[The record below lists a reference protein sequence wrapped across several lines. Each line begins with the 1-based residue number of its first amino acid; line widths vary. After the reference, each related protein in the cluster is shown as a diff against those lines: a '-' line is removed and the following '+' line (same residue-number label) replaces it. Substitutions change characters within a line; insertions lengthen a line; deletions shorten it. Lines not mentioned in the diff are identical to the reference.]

1 MTRSKKAEKREYL
14 DTVVLNTVVA
24 NPGLGMKELF
34 DKLPPGVCN
43 TTDALRHRINRLY
56 KKGIITRHGE
66 RNSYTWAAATVSL
79 LNGPPNPEPIS
90 PTSAEAII
98 ASIPD
103 GPGDTPPED
112 PALQELDAMRKIHV
126 LMKGLPNTMA
136 RSRVFNWVN
145 QNFDLGQPLYDGR
158 E

>member
-1 MTRSKKAEKREYL
+1 MARSKKAEKREQL
-14 DTVVLNTVVA
+14 DTVVLNTIVA
-24 NPGLGMKELF
+24 HPHLGMKALY
-34 DKLPPGVCN
+34 DKLPPGICN
-43 TTDALRHRINRLY
+43 STDSLRHRVIRLL
-56 KKGIITRHGE
+56 KQGLITRHGR
-66 RNSYTWAAATVSL
+66 RNHYTWAPAGNSL
-79 LNGPPNPEPIS
+79 SIKQLPPEPTPS

-103 GPGDTPPED
+103 GPPED